1 VKDPGLADATRR
13 AVRLWRT
20 DGPARLASIALHL
33 AASPL
38 VEFGHLA
45 FFAREL
51 DADAGWPKLPSGLEI
66 RQAEGADLPGLV
78 SAGRRDPALAEER
91 FQRGDQC
98 VIAVDPEGRIV
109 HNRWVTVIPTPIPEL
124 RQDLCPRRDEAYF
137 YDGYTRP
144 EARSLGLDSAV
155 RCYIFEA
162 LRRARFERVYSYVR
176 GDNRPGL
183 RAASRWQACVG
194 ELSFIRFRGV
204 AAWVVSRH
212 DADRSRSPWPDLH

>member
-1 VKDPGLADATRR
+1 M
-13 AVRLWRT
+13 
-20 DGPARLASIALHL
+20 IAID
-33 AASPL
+33 SNG
-38 VEFGHLA
+38 V
-45 FFAREL
+45 
-51 DADAGWPKLPSGLEI
+51 
-66 RQAEGADLPGLV
+66 V
-78 SAGRRDPALAEER
+78 
-91 FQRGDQC
+91 
-98 VIAVDPEGRIV
+98 V
-109 HNRWVTVIPTPIPEL
+109 HSRWVTSIPTPIPEL
-124 RQDLCPRRDEAYF
+124 GMAITPGPHEAYF